1 MRVLGGS
8 SVEENA
14 DGGAVETGAQPLQ
27 QRLGEVGELGIPGRH
42 DEREQRAQADVEAEG
57 QLLDGHVLVADR
69 VIALFDLELARVPG
83 NGVLVDADGVQ
94 VVAREGR
101 LALAT
106 EFLDGAERN
115 VAEQGAQ
122 TVARKHAAPAG
133 QDRES
138 RVVQRRE
145 MEDAGDAEDGFEE
158 QREHQARGVLRP
170 EDASQT
176 ATGDAV

>member
-1 MRVLGGS
+1 MRLLGGS
-8 SVEENA
+8 SVEKNA
-14 DGGAVETGAQPLQ
+14 DGGAFETGAQPLQ
-27 QRLGEVGELGIPGRH
+27 QRLGEVGELGVAGRD

-69 VIALFDLELARVPG
+69 VIALFDLEFARVPG
-83 NGVLVDADGVQ
+83 DGVLVDADAVQ
-94 VVAREGR
+94 VVARQAR

-115 VAEQGAQ
+115 VAEQRAEAI
-122 TVARKHAAPAG
+122 ARKHAATAG

-145 MEDAGDAEDGFEE
+145 MKDARDAEDGFEE
-158 QREHQARGVLRP
+158 ERKHQARGVLRP
-170 EDASQT
+170 EDTSQT